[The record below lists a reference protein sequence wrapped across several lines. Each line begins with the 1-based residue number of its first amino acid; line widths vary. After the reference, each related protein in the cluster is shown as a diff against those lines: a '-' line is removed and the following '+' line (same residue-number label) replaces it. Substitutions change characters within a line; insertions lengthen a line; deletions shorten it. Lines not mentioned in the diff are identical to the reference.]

1 MQQEPINAVAAQA
14 YLELVAL
21 NMRLWRPEVAN
32 WLHSEDAESS
42 LRQLLAAVPCPPTV
56 H

>member
-1 MQQEPINAVAAQA
+1 MQHEPMEVMAAQA

-21 NMRLWRPEVAN
+21 NMRLWRPEVAE
-32 WLHSEDAESS
+32 WLHSADAEES
-42 LRQLLAAVPCPPTV
+42 LRQLLAIVPCAPTV